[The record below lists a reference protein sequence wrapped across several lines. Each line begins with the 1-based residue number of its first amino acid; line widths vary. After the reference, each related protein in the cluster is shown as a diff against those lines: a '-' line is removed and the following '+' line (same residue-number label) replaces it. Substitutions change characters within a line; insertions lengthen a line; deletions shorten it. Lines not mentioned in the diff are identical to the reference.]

1 MIEDSRTPLN
11 ILVAAGGSGGHF
23 YPALAVV
30 NELVA
35 RQPGTQVTFAA
46 TSRGLEGKLAT
57 QSGHSVEMIRVEPLR
72 GGSIL
77 RRLKSAAILPI
88 AAIDAWKL
96 LSQCRPDIVMGVGGY
111 LSGPLLM
118 MAWLRRVP
126 TLLVEPNVTPGLAN
140 RLLGRFVNAAAVA
153 WKDTAEYFGK
163 KSFLSGNPVRAEI
176 ARVPDAAPGKDLSVL
191 LIGGSQG
198 AHVLNQTLTAA
209 LPLLEPFA
217 ARFRITHQTGPADLE
232 MVRRAYDESS
242 ISVRVEPFLER
253 MADEYSACDLV
264 ICRAGATTC
273 AELTAA
279 GRAALMVPLPAAGGH
294 QRYNAKALERA
305 GAAIVIDQADLS
317 PERLTRTLMALL
329 ESPQRREEMAGKA
342 RALARPDAAA
352 AIADRILELAGRS
365 S

>member
-1 MIEDSRTPLN
+1 MTDDSHPPLKV
-11 ILVAAGGSGGHF
+11 LVAAGGSGGHF

-35 RQPGTQVTFAA
+35 RQPGAQITFAA

-57 QSGHSVEMIRVEPLR
+57 QAGYPVEMVRVEPLR

-77 RRLKSAAILPI
+77 RRLKSAAGLPI
-88 AAIDAWKL
+88 AAVDAWKL
-96 LSQCRPDIVMGVGGY
+96 LSRCRPDIVMGVGGY
-111 LSGPLLM
+111 LSGPLL
-118 MAWLRRVP
+118 ALASLRRVP

-140 RLLGRFVNAAAVA
+140 QLLARFVDAAAVA
-153 WKDTAEYFGK
+153 WKETAEYFGK
-163 KSFLSGNPVRAEI
+163 KAFLSGNPVRAEI
-176 ARVPDAAPGKDLSVL
+176 TRVPDAVPGKDLPVL

-198 AHVLNQTLTAA
+198 AHALNKTMTAA

-217 ARFRITHQTGPADLE
+217 ERFRITHQTGPSDLE
-232 MVRRAYDESS
+232 MVRSAYEGSS
-242 ISVRVEPFLER
+242 ISARVEPYLEA
-253 MADEYSACDLV
+253 MANEYSTCDLV

-294 QRYNAKALERA
+294 QRHNAKALERA
-305 GAAIVIDQADLS
+305 GAAIVIDQEELS
-317 PERLTRTLMALL
+317 PERLARTLLALL
-329 ESPQRREEMAGKA
+329 ESPQQREEMANKA
-342 RALARPDAAA
+342 RALARPDAAGT
-352 AIADRILELAGRS
+352 IVDRLLDLAGQS